1 MDMTGAGDRA
11 LLDVLCQTADAVW
24 EIDLPQQTVQV
35 WQELDERQKP
45 CVQLPL
51 EQALQRAES
60 RVSPVDRP
68 RWRAVWTQIR
78 DREDPATGGGAE
90 LHFLRGTAQCG
101 GTVQWRRCA
110 EGHVWLTARCR
121 APEADSRLEDEW
133 LCHHFGAMPLP
144 AGVVKVLFDRE
155 GQPADL
161 LFCRVNLALCQLLG
175 QKETRQLEHRPLLE
189 VLPEADLLWLR
200 MCHRANTT
208 KRPQHSVRYSQ
219 LLHRYLEIWTY
230 PLDGERCGCVL
241 QDVTREVE
249 QEGQLKESWQRQ
261 ALLLKNTTDAVFQY
275 DLARRTLFMSE
286 GAAQWCRPLPTVP
299 DMPWGLLERG
309 MIQQAGAEAL
319 RQVIGHLEAGGESA
333 GCDILARLAPDETFG
348 WYNVTFW
355 RYRDRNSGSWQVMGS
370 FKNIH
375 QEVLRREQL
384 ERAAAQD
391 PLTGVYNVAT
401 GRRLV
406 KQQLKQHPGGNGRY
420 NALFIIDLDDFK
432 GINDSCGHHTG
443 DAVLQEFVCALQR
456 AFRSGDIV
464 YRLGSDEFAAF
475 IGDLQRP
482 YRVVDRV
489 SRRLLNDL
497 SREDRCGVPVR
508 ASIGVFIGG
517 GPLTYEQYYK
527 NADRALYAAKERGK
541 NRVVVVED
549 NLF

>member
-1 MDMTGAGDRA
+1 M
-11 LLDVLCQTADAVW
+11 
-24 EIDLPQQTVQV
+24 
-35 WQELDERQKP
+35 
-45 CVQLPL
+45 
-51 EQALQRAES
+51 
-60 RVSPVDRP
+60 
-68 RWRAVWTQIR
+68 
-78 DREDPATGGGAE
+78 
-90 LHFLRGTAQCG
+90 
-101 GTVQWRRCA
+101 
-110 EGHVWLTARCR
+110 
-121 APEADSRLEDEW
+121 
-133 LCHHFGAMPLP
+133 
-144 AGVVKVLFDRE
+144 
-155 GQPADL
+155 
-161 LFCRVNLALCQLLG
+161 
-175 QKETRQLEHRPLLE
+175 
-189 VLPEADLLWLR
+189 
-200 MCHRANTT
+200 
-208 KRPQHSVRYSQ
+208 
-219 LLHRYLEIWTY
+219 
-230 PLDGERCGCVL
+230 
-241 QDVTREVE
+241 
-249 QEGQLKESWQRQ
+249 
-261 ALLLKNTTDAVFQY
+261 
-275 DLARRTLFMSE
+275 
-286 GAAQWCRPLPTVP
+286 
-299 DMPWGLLERG
+299 
-309 MIQQAGAEAL
+309 
-319 RQVIGHLEAGGESA
+319 
-333 GCDILARLAPDETFG
+333 
-348 WYNVTFW
+348 
-355 RYRDRNSGSWQVMGS
+355 
-370 FKNIH
+370 
-375 QEVLRREQL
+375 LRREQL

-464 YRLGSDEFAAF
+464 YRLGGDEFAAF